1 LAQYDINLREYWRV
15 LKKRKWVVVLITLI
29 LALFSVFFAI
39 IKTPSPLFSTVCLIE
54 IQKGPVFETLYSR
67 NQPWVDSDD
76 IETQMAVIK
85 SYAVFQKVAEKMGLI
100 LRQDMKGDR
109 QLKSSN
115 IVVIE
120 DLQSK
125 TDVTREKFS
134 SILHI
139 KVTDPSPA
147 FAQRLANTVALTYK
161 DLHAEQQTQR
171 ITEALKYIEGQQKDL
186 REKLREAEE
195 AFNRFSKENEL
206 ISIDLQ
212 TEKLLVRAQDIQ
224 GELQKLGE
232 DKTETD
238 ELIKRLDRF
247 IGNPSGSGF
256 DFYSAKGNGRYQ
268 AVNETLVGLLLRKE
282 TLLKEFTPRH
292 PDVIAL
298 SDEIAE
304 NARKMTLILQQ
315 QFKGYEKKE
324 LHWIK
329 EAESI
334 ESKTKVLL
342 DRKLEHSRLKRKVE
356 LCTEMIAL
364 LERKSQEA
372 MIRRAEK
379 PETINIVK
387 PALVPVKAINPPQ
400 TMANGLMGVLV
411 GFVLSLVVA
420 FIVETFDTSLGAIEE
435 VEETLRTQ
443 VVGVVPQ
450 TDWSEVQE
458 MLMERFPGGLKGHSQ
473 RHAINLISHYCVSS
487 MMTESFRA
495 LRANIEFRD
504 VEKRSKTILVTSTSP
519 QEGKTLV
526 AANLAMMMAQ
536 SGKKTL
542 LIGSDLRKPSISRIF
557 GLESTAGLTDIL
569 LGNYHWRDTVKTVVD
584 LVLGHMTFE
593 EVMMTPRLDNLHL
606 ITSGSIPPDPTE
618 LIDSVQFADFIQ
630 EAREEYQVLILD
642 TPPLLSAADAMII
655 GTKVDGVLLVYRIG
669 AVPRGLLRRASRQL
683 EQVRSHLIGVV
694 LNGMRPDVSPDFD
707 HCKQYRYYSSCAVD
721 GEERKKTEQGEK
733 RGHKVLPDLLWK
745 TKVKDIRRGLG
756 EETYSVLRMVLVLGA
771 VGLLGAGILRHSAE
785 PSFADRS
792 EPQITYRA
800 PVKPEQGGSSA
811 APVLSESE
819 AAVHVSTNA
828 SPASEGSE
836 ASHPEEPIASV
847 EATESP
853 SHRPGRYPFSV
864 CLSSYP
870 DRERSTK
877 ASLEYQKKGLTP
889 FIVEVQLNK
898 GTWYRVYTG
907 HFERREDG
915 NEYIAEKGLQGA
927 KVIET
932 PWANLIGIYS
942 SSSERQEKAKLLHD
956 FDYSP
961 YVVKDDDGKERLYL
975 GAFNE
980 RNRAQR
986 VLEELKSKGI
996 ESRIVRR

>member
-1 LAQYDINLREYWRV
+1 
-15 LKKRKWVVVLITLI
+15 
-29 LALFSVFFAI
+29 
-39 IKTPSPLFSTVCLIE
+39 
-54 IQKGPVFETLYSR
+54 
-67 NQPWVDSDD
+67 
-76 IETQMAVIK
+76 
-85 SYAVFQKVAEKMGLI
+85 
-100 LRQDMKGDR
+100 
-109 QLKSSN
+109 
-115 IVVIE
+115 
-120 DLQSK
+120 
-125 TDVTREKFS
+125 
-134 SILHI
+134 
-139 KVTDPSPA
+139 
-147 FAQRLANTVALTYK
+147 
-161 DLHAEQQTQR
+161 
-171 ITEALKYIEGQQKDL
+171 
-186 REKLREAEE
+186 
-195 AFNRFSKENEL
+195 
-206 ISIDLQ
+206 
-212 TEKLLVRAQDIQ
+212 
-224 GELQKLGE
+224 
-232 DKTETD
+232 
-238 ELIKRLDRF
+238 
-247 IGNPSGSGF
+247 
-256 DFYSAKGNGRYQ
+256 
-268 AVNETLVGLLLRKE
+268 
-282 TLLKEFTPRH
+282 
-292 PDVIAL
+292 
-298 SDEIAE
+298 
-304 NARKMTLILQQ
+304 
-315 QFKGYEKKE
+315 
-324 LHWIK
+324 
-329 EAESI
+329 
-334 ESKTKVLL
+334 
-342 DRKLEHSRLKRKVE
+342 
-356 LCTEMIAL
+356 
-364 LERKSQEA
+364 
-372 MIRRAEK
+372 
-379 PETINIVK
+379 
-387 PALVPVKAINPPQ
+387 
-400 TMANGLMGVLV
+400 MGVLV

-473 RHAINLISHYCVSS
+473 KHAINLISHYCVSS

-618 LIDSVQFADFIQ
+618 LIDSVRFADFIQ

-707 HCKQYRYYSSCAVD
+707 HYKQYRYYSSCAVD

-792 EPQITYRA
+792 EPQTTYRA

-836 ASHPEEPIASV
+836 ASHPEETIASV
-847 EATESP
+847 QATESP
-853 SHRPGRYPFSV
+853 SHKPGRYPFSV

-942 SSSERQEKAKLLHD
+942 SSSARQEKAKLLHD